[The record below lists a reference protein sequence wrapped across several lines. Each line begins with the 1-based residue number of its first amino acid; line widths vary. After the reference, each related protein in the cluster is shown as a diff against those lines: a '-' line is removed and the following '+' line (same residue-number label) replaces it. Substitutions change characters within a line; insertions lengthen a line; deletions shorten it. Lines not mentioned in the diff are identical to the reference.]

1 MPERPLRYFSDK
13 QIYTVKA
20 QPLKTKRLLNKAF
33 LTSLALS
40 GCGNKDADRS
50 ENSTSNTNPQAPSNS
65 IAATP
70 EYIILTPTLSE
81 GTNYVSSTPNTEVI
95 STTNKILNTISL
107 IQDDNT
113 TDADKLNIITNQDM
127 LDTPT
132 ISGIEDIILSIG
144 DNFTNTDNTFDVNL
158 GKISNF
164 NDIEITHSIINSNV
178 EKVSVG
184 QASGNITFGE
194 GFNWMYLD
202 TVPGEN
208 IVISTLGNS
217 TIHVSNGTNNLNLIG
232 GENRLISTLQTQA
245 A

>member
-1 MPERPLRYFSDK
+1 
-13 QIYTVKA
+13 
-20 QPLKTKRLLNKAF
+20 
-33 LTSLALS
+33 
-40 GCGNKDADRS
+40 
-50 ENSTSNTNPQAPSNS
+50 
-65 IAATP
+65 
-70 EYIILTPTLSE
+70 
-81 GTNYVSSTPNTEVI
+81 
-95 STTNKILNTISL
+95 
-107 IQDDNT
+107 
-113 TDADKLNIITNQDM
+113 M
-127 LDTPT
+127 LDTPI

-164 NDIEITHSIINSNV
+164 NEIEITHSIINSNV

-232 GENRLISTLQTQA
+232 GKIAWYLHLENSSVKLDAPNATGNIKILSNGDVTIQMQVGIEIWTLA
-245 A
+245 PWVR